1 VVFGPVL
8 DETGSWGLG
17 VVESAEEDALRTI
30 AQTDPVVTTRTAT
43 IEMGWSEHFSARAS
57 VRHRFCVSIVECRKG
72 NGRRSGDVSVKGDR
86 AVVDCGA
93 VAVCD
98 EVGWVTIGEGD
109 EPTYLIVLFPDGGRL
124 ARPMRYRSIPDA
136 GQGRGCRLVRM
147 LDLTSSS

>member
-1 VVFGPVL
+1 MVVFGPVL

-109 EPTYLIVLFPDGGRL
+109 EPTYLIATTSPAIPTTMTSAATSIRNRRL
-124 ARPMRYRSIPDA
+124 GARGTLRRSLA
-136 GQGRGCRLVRM
+136 CSL
-147 LDLTSSS
+147 S